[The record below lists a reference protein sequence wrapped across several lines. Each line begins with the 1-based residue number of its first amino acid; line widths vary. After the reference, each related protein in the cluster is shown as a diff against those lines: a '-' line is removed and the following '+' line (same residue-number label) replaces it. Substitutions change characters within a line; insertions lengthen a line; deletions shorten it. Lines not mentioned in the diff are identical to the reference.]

1 MAKVT
6 ELIQKG
12 EFEVN
17 DELKIKVIYGK
28 YAHCDQLTERLEFIK
43 FYAENSENVSINS
56 EQLNILW
63 EQLAIKS
70 PLDSDKNFI
79 YQWLR
84 EVCDTFLREREKKGI
99 QDAHKDSSIVT
110 LDNLMAFY
118 KDKMLRDDEEEVYK
132 DLTVEGFHCIQSFF
146 VLLNGITGKII
157 RITESYGQ
165 YKGKHLIPKPEVTTT
180 TTNQ

>member
-56 EQLNILW
+56 E
-63 EQLAIKS
+63 
-70 PLDSDKNFI
+70 
-79 YQWLR
+79 
-84 EVCDTFLREREKKGI
+84 
-99 QDAHKDSSIVT
+99 
-110 LDNLMAFY
+110 
-118 KDKMLRDDEEEVYK
+118 
-132 DLTVEGFHCIQSFF
+132 
-146 VLLNGITGKII
+146 
-157 RITESYGQ
+157 
-165 YKGKHLIPKPEVTTT
+165 
-180 TTNQ
+180 